1 MSINKII
8 KVDVEN
14 DDDEE
19 EIKMTKEQRDFMIK
33 KYILY
38 Q

>member
-1 MSINKII
+1 MFIFLI

-19 EIKMTKEQRDFMIK
+19 EIKMTKEQRDFVIK